1 MCADYNF
8 SSILK
13 WFQLKKTVPE
23 KGGAK
28 WSGVTSKLI
37 PASTPWWA
45 LKNDGRLSG

>member
-1 MCADYNF
+1 MA
-8 SSILK
+8 SVT
-13 WFQLKKTVPE
+13 KKKKKGRRAE

-37 PASTPWWA
+37 PASTPRQA